1 MLPLGGHPVGEGNWF
16 CFFVLDQ
23 QVTFT
28 GFFFLL
34 LLFIMLFHISF
45 LLMHELQNPI
55 LECLTLHFSKTFIH
69 VHFIVYLQVTS

>member
-34 LLFIMLFHISF
+34 LLFIMLFSHFF
-45 LLMHELQNPI
+45 LFNARTAKPHLGVFNF
-55 LECLTLHFSKTFIH
+55 TL
-69 VHFIVYLQVTS
+69 